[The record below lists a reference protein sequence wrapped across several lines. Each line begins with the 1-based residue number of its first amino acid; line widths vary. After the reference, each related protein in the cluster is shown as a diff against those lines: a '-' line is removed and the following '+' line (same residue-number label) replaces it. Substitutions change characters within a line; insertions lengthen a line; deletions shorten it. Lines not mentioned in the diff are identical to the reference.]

1 MKAQETNGKK
11 TLNSANLIPIIQD
24 PSREEIEALPA
35 FIFNIHAGI
44 FAKSLPV
51 KGLDIPQ

>member
-1 MKAQETNGKK
+1 MVKRR
-11 TLNSANLIPIIQD
+11 LNSANLIPIIQD

>member
-24 PSREEIEALPA
+24 PSREEIEVLPA
-35 FIFNIHAGI
+35 FIFNKHAGI
-44 FAKSLPV
+44 FAKSLRV